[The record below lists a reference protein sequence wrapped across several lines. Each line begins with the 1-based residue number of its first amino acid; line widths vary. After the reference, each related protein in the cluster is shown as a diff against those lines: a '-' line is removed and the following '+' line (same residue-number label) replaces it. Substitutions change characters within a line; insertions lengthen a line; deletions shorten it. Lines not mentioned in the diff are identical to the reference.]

1 MRAVPSSTLPSPQRH
16 QRENFPVASWL
27 CPPALR
33 VPILAIYRFARHAD
47 DLADEGQA
55 SVAERQQ
62 ALQHLRR
69 QLEAIDSRRELDAAL
84 APLLQPLALAVR
96 QHGLPLPLLDALL
109 DAFVQDTWKQRY
121 LDRAELLHY
130 CERSANP
137 VGRLLLH
144 LYGVQDKTALRA
156 SDAICTALQLINFW
170 QDLSLDRLK
179 GRVYLP
185 QEALERAGLNA
196 AAVLAGQDSPALR
209 SCVASELDWACELM
223 HQGAALPFRLPGRM
237 GWELRLVVQGGLRVA
252 EKIRAMNHATLSHR
266 PRLRAWDAPLL
277 LWRAARMDPRA

>member
-1 MRAVPSSTLPSPQRH
+1 MRAVPLSALPSAQRH
-16 QRENFPVASWL
+16 QQENFPVASWL

-33 VPILAIYRFARHAD
+33 PPILAIYRFARYAD
-47 DLADEGQA
+47 DLADEGNT

-62 ALQHLRR
+62 AIAELRS
-69 QLEAIDSRRELDAAL
+69 QLRAIKEGQPCEPALRPVLD
-84 APLLQPLALAVR
+84 PLAQALR
-96 QHGLPLPLLDALL
+96 DHQLPLPLLEALL
-109 DAFVQDTWKQRY
+109 DAFHQDTWVQRY
-121 LDRAELLHY
+121 ANRAELLHY

-144 LYGVQDKTALRA
+144 LFGIQDAAALRA

-185 QEALERAGLNA
+185 ADRLA
-196 AAVLAGQDSPALR
+196 AAGSSVGQVLDGHDSPSLR
-209 SCVASELDWACELM
+209 LCVAGELDWACALM
-223 HQGAALPFRLPGRM
+223 CEGASLPFRVPGRM

-252 EKIRAMNHATLSHR
+252 EKIRTMNHATLLHR